1 MHPDLPKLLD
11 VQGKDHRLAES
22 ASRIDALLAERAA
35 LDAALETAR
44 NQIATLKR
52 QAADAAARR
61 DEREQKLEHQRTL
74 QEKRRDRLESERN
87 PRVAAQLMADLDLAR
102 SILAQEESEWLRL
115 AEDATQRTQAAG
127 AAESALADLEQQQAE
142 SRGDLEARTAA
153 AQAEHD
159 AATNERDLAARDL
172 DRTLRLKYERLRG
185 SRRSAV
191 LVPAQNATC
200 TACYTAIPRSRIG
213 QLQADGLLLDG
224 CEMCGALLYLAEV
237 TA

>member
-22 ASRIDALLAERAA
+22 TSRIDALAAERAA
-35 LDAALETAR
+35 LDAALEAAR
-44 NQIATLKR
+44 NQIAALKR
-52 QAADAAARR
+52 AAADAATRR
-61 DEREQKLEHQRTL
+61 DERETKLESQRNL
-74 QEKRRDRLESERN
+74 QEKRRERLESERN

-102 SILAQEESEWLRL
+102 SILTQEESEWMRL
-115 AEDATQRTQAAG
+115 AEDATQRTNAVA
-127 AAESALADLEQQQAE
+127 AAEAALIELEASQADA
-142 SRGDLEARTAA
+142 RGDLDARQQA

-159 AATNERDLAARDL
+159 VAAGERELAARDL

-185 SRRSAV
+185 SRRSEV
-191 LVPAQNATC
+191 LVLATNATC

-224 CEMCGALLYLAEV
+224 CEMCGAILYLAEV